1 VLMAAFKELN
11 HRTPCFRVNYRDNNI
26 INNLITNLLTSFFLR
41 HIDLNNTKR
50 LGFIS
55 LRG

>member
-1 VLMAAFKELN
+1 MAAFKELN
-11 HRTPCFRVNYRDNNI
+11 HGTPRFGVNRRDNDVV
-26 INNLITNLLTSFFLR
+26 NNPITNPLASLFLR
-41 HIDLNNTKR
+41 HIDLNDTKR